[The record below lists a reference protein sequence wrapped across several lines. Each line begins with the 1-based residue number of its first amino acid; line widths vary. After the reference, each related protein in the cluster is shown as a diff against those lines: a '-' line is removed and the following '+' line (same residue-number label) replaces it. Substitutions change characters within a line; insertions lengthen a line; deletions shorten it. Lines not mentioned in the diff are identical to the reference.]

1 MITPYYITS
10 SSISVSRRVFH
21 LSVCMAACFASS
33 GLALR
38 RKSDRW
44 PVWECVRRNAAPF
57 PFFYIRTNIL
67 LNSIIWAAV
76 GSGCITIFVRPKR
89 VSGRKFICFNLIQ
102 QMYAQIPTVP
112 PPSIH
117 ISVSRIFPFFKRS
130 AARSADSCHSQVTK
144 EKIQNPE
151 GRRSLIGI

>member
-10 SSISVSRRVFH
+10 ASISVSRRVFH

-67 LNSIIWAAV
+67 LNGIVWAPV

-89 VSGRKFICFNLIQ
+89 VSGRKCICFNLIQ
-102 QMYAQIPTVP
+102 QMYAQIPTIP

-117 ISVSRIFPFFKRS
+117 ISASRSFPLSNTRLPARQTAVIPRQQKKKS
-130 AARSADSCHSQVTK
+130 KTAKAGAA
-144 EKIQNPE
+144 
-151 GRRSLIGI
+151 

>member
-1 MITPYYITS
+1 MET
-10 SSISVSRRVFH
+10 
-21 LSVCMAACFASS
+21 CFASS
-33 GLALR
+33 SLVLR

-44 PVWECVRRNAAPF
+44 PVWEYVRRNAAPF

-67 LNSIIWAAV
+67 LNGIIWAPV

-89 VSGRKFICFNLIQ
+89 VSGRKCICFNLIQ

-117 ISVSRIFPFFKRS
+117 ISASRSFPLSNTRLPDRQTAVIPRQQKKNQKLRRQAQPDRYMKRIV
-130 AARSADSCHSQVTK
+130 CLYFMFH
-144 EKIQNPE
+144 
-151 GRRSLIGI
+151 